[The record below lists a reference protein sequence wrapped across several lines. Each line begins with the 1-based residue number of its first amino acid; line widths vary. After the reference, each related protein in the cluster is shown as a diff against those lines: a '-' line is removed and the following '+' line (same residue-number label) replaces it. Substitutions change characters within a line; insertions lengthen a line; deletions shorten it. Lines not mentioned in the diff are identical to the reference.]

1 MANVV
6 EMNTNDRVMPV
17 RLTDEKSGKVYEL
30 DFNREAV
37 RFAEARGF
45 KVNSIAD
52 FPATA
57 IPELFY
63 LSFRAHH
70 KNVSRSQT
78 DALLDRRGGMSAQLI
93 ERLNQLYAQAALTNV
108 IAADEDAAKNGGV
121 TVEL

>member
-70 KNVSRSQT
+70 KNVSRSHGRHECTAHRPSQS
-78 DALLDRRGGMSAQLI
+78 ALCAGC
-93 ERLNQLYAQAALTNV
+93 
-108 IAADEDAAKNGGV
+108 ADERDCR
-121 TVEL
+121 

>member
-37 RFAEARGF
+37 RFAEA
-45 KVNSIAD
+45 
-52 FPATA
+52 TA

-78 DALLDRRGGMSAQLI
+78 DALLDRMGGMSAQLI

-108 IAADEDAAKNGGV
+108 IAADENAAKNGGV